1 MPDDRID
8 HLILAALQKNGR
20 ISYKELAA
28 LTGVAPSTC
37 LERVRNLRRRGH
49 IRGFHA
55 EVDLPSLGRKLQ
67 AMIAIRFRTHTRDM
81 VDPFVNYLLSLPE
94 TLALFNVTGD
104 DDYLLHVAV
113 ADADH
118 LRTFVLDR
126 LGTRPEVDH
135 LRTAVVYQHMRKR
148 VIEPIEGTRQPGQ
161 DAAASSKSARLK
173 RS

>member
-1 MPDDRID
+1 MPNDRID
-8 HLILAALQKNGR
+8 HLILAALQKNAR
-20 ISYKELAA
+20 ISYKDLAA

-37 LERVRNLRRRGH
+37 LERVRNLHARGC

-55 EVDLPSLGRKLQ
+55 EVDLSSLGRKLQ
-67 AMIAIRFRTHTRDM
+67 AMIAIRFRVHTRDL
-81 VDPFVNYLLSLPE
+81 VDPFVNHLLSLPE

-118 LRTFVLDR
+118 LRNFVIDQ

-135 LRTAVVYQHMRKR
+135 LRTALVYTHIRKQ
-148 VIEPIEGTRQPGQ
+148 VIEPIQGLERQEEP
-161 DAAASSKSARLK
+161 A
-173 RS
+173 

>member
-1 MPDDRID
+1 M
-8 HLILAALQKNGR
+8 
-20 ISYKELAA
+20 

-37 LERVRNLRRRGH
+37 LERVRSLRARGR
-49 IRGFHA
+49 IRGFRA

-67 AMIAIRFRTHTRDM
+67 ALIAIRFRTHTRDL

-94 TLALFNVTGD
+94 TVGLFNVTGD

-118 LRTFVLDR
+118 LHAFVLDR

-135 LRTAVVYQHMRKR
+135 LRTALVYQHLRKQ
-148 VIEPIEGTRQPGQ
+148 VIEPLEETRKG
-161 DAAASSKSARLK
+161 
-173 RS
+173 